1 MAFYHGVK
9 TRELATSLIA
19 PVQIESGLPVI
30 VGTAPLHLAT
40 AEDAAENC
48 NKAKLIYTYSEAVE
62 QFGYSEDW
70 DKYTLCEFI
79 YSQFALYGMSPC
91 VLINVL
97 DTTKHSEKITAREY
111 TITDGEINLGK
122 DILMSGFEAAS
133 LDVDDDFGDDDD
145 TESKIVYKLDIDYS
159 LGYDDDGDLILN
171 AISGGALTGKTRAF
185 LTYTKIKPELV
196 SANDIIG
203 GIDSVTGDKKGLEL
217 VSEVFPKF
225 RLVPGFIAAPK
236 WSEKPAVA
244 AVMRAK
250 CENINGIFTAMS
262 VVDIPS
268 DSNGA
273 DVYTKAAEWKNTNNY
288 MSEFQIA
295 CWPLIKLDD
304 KVFHL
309 STQLIGLMNSVDNT
323 NGDIP
328 FESPSNKLL
337 QMNACVN
344 AAGKEIFLGKDQAD
358 LLNSQGI
365 VTALNFYGGWRAWG
379 NRTATYPTN
388 TDPKDDFIP
397 IRRMFNWIRN
407 EFTLTFWQNV
417 DKPITNRL
425 IHTIIDTF
433 NIRLNGLRAIEAIAG
448 GRIEFLSSEN
458 PLIKLMDGALV
469 FHIYYTPPSPAENIE
484 GIFEYDPEYLESI
497 LNVIK

>member
-9 TRELATSLIA
+9 TRELPTSLVA
-19 PVQIESGLPVI
+19 PVQIDSGLPVI
-30 VGTAPLHLAT
+30 IGTAPIHLAT
-40 AEDAAENC
+40 DEEATENY
-48 NKAKLIYTYSEAVE
+48 NKAKLIYTYAEAVQ

-79 YSQFALYGMSPC
+79 YSQFALYAMSPC

-97 DTTKHSEKITAREY
+97 DPAKHSEKITAKEY
-111 TITDGEINLGK
+111 SITDNSINLGTE
-122 DILMSGFEAAS
+122 ILMQNFEAAS
-133 LDVDDDFGDDDD
+133 LDVD
-145 TESKIVYKLDIDYS
+145 ESETKFIYKLDEDYS
-159 LGYDDDGDLILN
+159 LGYDDDGNLILDV
-171 AISGGALTGKTRAF
+171 IPGGAMSGKTTAY
-185 LTYTKIKPELV
+185 LTYTKLKPELV
-196 SANDIIG
+196 TANDIIG
-203 GIDSVTGDKKGLEL
+203 GIDAATGDKKGLEL

-225 RLVPGFIAAPK
+225 RLIPGLIAAPK
-236 WSEKPAVA
+236 WSEKPGVA

-250 CENINGIFTAMS
+250 CENINGVFTAMS

-268 DSNGA
+268 DKAGA
-273 DVYTKAAEWKNTNNY
+273 DVYTEVAEWKNLNNY

-295 CWPLIKLDD
+295 CWPLVKLDD

-309 STQLIGLMNSVDNT
+309 STQLIGLINSVDYD

-328 FESPSNKLL
+328 FESPSNKNL

-358 LLNSQGI
+358 LLNSQG
-365 VTALNFYGGWRAWG
+365 VTTALNFFGGWKAWG
-379 NRTATYPTN
+379 NRTAVYPSN

-407 EFTLTFWQNV
+407 EFTLTFWQKV

-425 IHTIIDTF
+425 IRTIVDTF
-433 NIRLNGLRAIEAIAG
+433 NIRLNGLQAIEAIVG
-448 GRIEFLSSEN
+448 GRIEFNSSEN
-458 PLIKLMDGALV
+458 PIISLMDGSLT
-469 FHIYYTPPSPAENIE
+469 FHIYYTPPSPAEKIE
-484 GIFEYDPEYLESI
+484 GVFEYDPDYLETLFSA
-497 LNVIK
+497 IK